1 MIEVQ
6 VDDAELTA
14 ALERLSRTYADS
26 QSAFQEAGELLMRST
41 KKRFK
46 DKKAPD
52 GSPWPANAPATQ
64 ARKKGKNNP
73 LIGESKRLRREI
85 HYRARADVLEIGSPL
100 EYAAAQHFG
109 ARRGA
114 FGATAKGAPIPWGD
128 IPPRAFLGL
137 SDDDRKGVL
146 QIMEEHVRGLWDL
159 S

>member
-26 QSAFQEAGELLMRST
+26 QSAFQDAGELLMQST

-46 DKKAPD
+46 DKTAPD
-52 GSPWPANAPATQ
+52 GSPWPANAPITEA
-64 ARKKGKNNP
+64 AKGKNNP
-73 LIGESKRLRREI
+73 LVGESKRLGREI
-85 HYRARADVLEIGSPL
+85 HYRARDNLLEIGSPL

-114 FGATAKGAPIPWGD
+114 FGSTAQGRPIPWGN

-146 QIMEEHVRGLWDL
+146 QVMEEHVRGLWDL
-159 S
+159 R

>member
-6 VDDAELTA
+6 VDDTELTA

-26 QSAFQEAGELLMRST
+26 KRALEEAGDLLLVST
-41 KKRFK
+41 RQRFK
-46 DKKAPD
+46 SKTAPD
-52 GSPWPANAPATQ
+52 GSPWPANAPATE
-64 ARKKGKNNP
+64 AAKGKNDP
-73 LIGESKRLRREI
+73 LIGESKTLSKEI
-85 HYRARADVLEIGSPL
+85 HPLVRPGELEIGSPL

-114 FGATAKGAPIPWGD
+114 FGSTGTGRPIPWGN